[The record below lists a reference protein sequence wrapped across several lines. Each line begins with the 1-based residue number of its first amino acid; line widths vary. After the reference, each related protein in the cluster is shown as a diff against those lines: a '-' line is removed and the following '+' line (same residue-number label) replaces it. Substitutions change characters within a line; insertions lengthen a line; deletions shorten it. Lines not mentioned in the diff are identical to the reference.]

1 MLSVVYIFTVKKLPK
16 TLWISLPIGG
26 DVIMKNKHEKL
37 IEKKW
42 NLFMRTFRFLTVACG
57 LIKISPTSVPHQMG
71 L

>member
-1 MLSVVYIFTVKKLPK
+1 
-16 TLWISLPIGG
+16 
-26 DVIMKNKHEKL
+26 MKNKHEKL

-71 L
+71 LQAVTVVELGCVKIW